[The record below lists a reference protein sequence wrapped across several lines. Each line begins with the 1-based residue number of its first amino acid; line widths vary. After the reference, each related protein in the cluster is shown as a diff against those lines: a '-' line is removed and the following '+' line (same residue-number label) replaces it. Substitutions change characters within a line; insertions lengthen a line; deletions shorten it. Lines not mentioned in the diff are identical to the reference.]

1 MQLHRFLLV
10 IKPNPALSAEV
21 ERMKE
26 LLHAQIGSFSGRN
39 TVPHIT
45 LFFADMPSECEGDI
59 CVHIAKG
66 LAGHPGFP
74 LRYNGIN
81 HFPDKRTI
89 YIDPVEKDAIATVRG
104 PIITALKINE
114 TLRVAIRETDHAH
127 LTIAAGLKP
136 AQFDTAWEILAPHV
150 LLSNEQV
157 TEVVL
162 LKRPLKPGERYDAVR
177 SFPLE

>member
-1 MQLHRFLLV
+1 MQHRFLLT
-10 IKPNPALSAEV
+10 ILPSPALSVEV
-21 ERMKE
+21 ERLKSMVHE
-26 LLHAQIGSFSGRN
+26 RVGSFSGRN

-45 LFFADMPSECEGDI
+45 LCFLDVTGYREPAIIEA
-59 CVHIAKG
+59 IAHG
-66 LAGHPGFP
+66 ASSTRGFT
-74 LRYNGIN
+74 LHYNGIT